1 MDIVVK
7 MRSRDASS
15 LRIKIFVLSI
25 ALLFC
30 IASPATLSG
39 AEYQKVDLDQLLS
52 GGPTFLK
59 VDEAFRMDA
68 VIDGEGRVHAFWQM
82 PDGYYLYQ
90 HRFDL
95 ELREDSPW
103 SLGEMEISE
112 GKHKVDEYFGEVVV
126 HYHDADVKAQLSNTS
141 ISSTEIEVGVSYQ
154 GCADAGLCYPPET
167 KWVTLA
173 TAGLAPALF
182 SAGAVV
188 AADSSTAATPQTAGS
203 LQTAGALQTEERRL
217 ASMLSTDSIWMSIL
231 FFFLAGIGLAFTPC
245 VLPMVPIL
253 SSIIVGQGEDIARS
267 RAFTLS
273 LAYVLGMAL
282 TYAFVGVLM
291 GYFGASMNLQAALQ
305 SPPLL
310 IFFAL
315 VFVALSFS
323 MFGFYELQLPRVLQ
337 DRLNSASQGQS
348 GGKFT
353 GVFVMGSLSSLV
365 VSPCVS
371 APLAGAL
378 IYISQSE
385 DAVLGGA
392 VLLALGLGMGVPL
405 MIIGSSGGHLL
416 PRAGKWMDGVKAVF
430 GVGLLAVA
438 VWLLERILP
447 GSVTLVLWAALAIG
461 SGVYLGALDF
471 SPRSGWGQLWKACG
485 AFAFIYG
492 ILLLIGASSGAVNP
506 LRPLTHMSGSA
517 VQGAAVH
524 KEQLFVDVNNLD
536 ELDKQL
542 RIASAAGKPV
552 FFDFYA
558 DWCISCKVMEREVF
572 PDAKVSRL
580 LAQFHL
586 VRADVTEYVD
596 AHKEMLSHYDLP
608 GPPSMIFYSAAGEE
622 LTELR
627 ISGEMDAP
635 DFGRHLE
642 YILSI

>member
-1 MDIVVK
+1 MKIVEK
-7 MRSRDASS
+7 MCRLNAGNSGF
-15 LRIKIFVLSI
+15 KIFTFSL
-25 ALLFC
+25 ALLFYFT
-30 IASPATLSG
+30 SFQTLSG
-39 AEYQKVDLDQLLS
+39 AEYQKDDLDQFLS
-52 GGPTFLK
+52 GGPSFLK

-68 VIDGEGRVHAFWQM
+68 IIDGDGRVHASWQM

-95 ELREDSPW
+95 ELREGSPW
-103 SLGEMEISE
+103 SLGKLAISE

-126 HYHDADVKAQLSNTS
+126 HYHDADLRAQLVT
-141 ISSTEIEVGVSYQ
+141 TGEVPAELEVGVSYQ

-167 KWVTLA
+167 KWITLS
-173 TAGLAPALF
+173 TAGLAPTLF
-182 SAGAVV
+182 SASLSTESAIDTGETVS
-188 AADSSTAATPQTAGS
+188 DSSTG
-203 LQTAGALQTEERRL
+203 LQTEERRL
-217 ASMLSTDSIWMSIL
+217 ASMLSTDSMWKSIL

-267 RAFTLS
+267 RAFALS

-282 TYAFVGVLM
+282 TYALVGVLM

-353 GVFVMGSLSSLV
+353 GVFIMGSLSSLV

-447 GSVTLVLWAALAIG
+447 GSVTLVLWAGLAIG

-485 AFAFIYG
+485 AFAFVYG
-492 ILLLIGASSGAVNP
+492 ILLLIGATSGANNP
-506 LRPLTHMSGSA
+506 LRPLANMGSTGAQRMS
-517 VQGAAVH
+517 VH
-524 KEQLFVDVNNLD
+524 EEQLFVDVDNLD
-536 ELDKQL
+536 ELNSQL
-542 RIASAAGKPV
+542 QIASIAGKPV

-572 PDAKVSRL
+572 PDAKVRGL

-596 AHKEMLSHYDLP
+596 AHKELLSHYDLP
-608 GPPSMIFYSAAGEE
+608 GPPSMIFYSSAGDE

-627 ISGEMDAP
+627 VSGEMDAVA
-635 DFGRHLE
+635 FGRHLE
-642 YILSI
+642 YILAI